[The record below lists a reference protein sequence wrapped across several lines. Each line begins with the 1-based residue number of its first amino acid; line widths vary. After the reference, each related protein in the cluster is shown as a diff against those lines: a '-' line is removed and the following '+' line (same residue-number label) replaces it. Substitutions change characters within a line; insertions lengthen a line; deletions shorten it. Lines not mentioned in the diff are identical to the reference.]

1 MARAMLPIEIERITA
16 QIISCSSNQVE
27 AIEKEGDCHA
37 TAFIIVTN
45 FVKHLPCYFEGL
57 YVQFWLI
64 YMEMGQSDNV

>member
-1 MARAMLPIEIERITA
+1 MYTA
-16 QIISCSSNQVE
+16 SMTHLFYCVE
-27 AIEKEGDCHA
+27 HIWYNSVTLDKMYILSPAQ